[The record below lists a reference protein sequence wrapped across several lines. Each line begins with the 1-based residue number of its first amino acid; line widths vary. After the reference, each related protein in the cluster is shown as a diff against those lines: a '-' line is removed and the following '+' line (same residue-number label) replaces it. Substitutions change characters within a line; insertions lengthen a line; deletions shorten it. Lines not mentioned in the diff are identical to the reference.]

1 MIATLQTFAKNSQI
15 SHTNRAGATKT
26 AAPIHSAAEHT
37 SAACTPK
44 SAFSVAVW
52 VQWIFD
58 KVAAVR
64 NMKNDATLRQ
74 AITAELLRRNYQ
86 HEDAIAA
93 ELYLLTA
100 DFPAVKIQTGLQ
112 ISDFFRDNIE
122 ISKQE
127 LTAIR
132 HKAFQSGIV
141 QGSKQ
146 HQEQTKPLPN
156 DEKPLL
162 TALTVA
168 QNKNAELIE
177 VINQKNAEIVRLS
190 RRLERIKQDFPQT
203 VGKIELE
210 QVAESCEEIN
220 TQEAKP

>member
-1 MIATLQTFAKNSQI
+1 MIATLQIPSVNMQI
-15 SHTNRAGATKT
+15 SHTNGAGAAKT
-26 AAPIHSAAEHT
+26 ANSILYTSEQSAKDTAKT
-37 SAACTPK
+37 L
-44 SAFSVAVW
+44 FSVANW
-52 VQWIFD
+52 VKWIFD

-64 NMKNDATLRQ
+64 NMKCDATLRQ

-93 ELYLLTA
+93 EIYLLTA
-100 DFPAVKIQTGLQ
+100 DFTATKIANGLQ
-112 ISDFFRDNIE
+112 ISDFFRDTIE

-132 HKAFQSGIV
+132 IKAFQSGIV

-146 HQEQTKPLPN
+146 HEEQTKPISN
-156 DEKPLL
+156 DDKPLL
-162 TALTVA
+162 TALTVS

-190 RRLERIKQDFPQT
+190 RRLERIKQGFSRSDE
-203 VGKIELE
+203 KMELNE
-210 QVAESCEEIN
+210 VAESCEEI
-220 TQEAKP
+220 TGEGSV

>member
-1 MIATLQTFAKNSQI
+1 MIATLHTFTKNSQI
-15 SHTNRAGATKT
+15 SHRNGAGATKT
-26 AAPIHSAAEHT
+26 AAPIHSNADQV

-44 SAFSVAVW
+44 SAFSVAAW
-52 VQWIFD
+52 VQWIFQ
-58 KVAAVR
+58 KVTDVR

-74 AITAELLRRNYQ
+74 AITAELLRRNYS

-93 ELYLLTA
+93 EIYLLTA
-100 DFPAVKIQTGLQ
+100 DFPAVKIQNGLQ
-112 ISDFFRDNIE
+112 ISDFFRDTIE

-132 HKAFQSGIV
+132 YKAFQSGIV
-141 QGSKQ
+141 QGSK
-146 HQEQTKPLPN
+146 HHEEQTKPLSN

-177 VINQKNAEIVRLS
+177 TINQKNAEIVRLS
-190 RRLERIKQDFPQT
+190 RRLERLKQDFPQT
-203 VGKIELE
+203 VEKTELKA
-210 QVAESCEEIN
+210 VAESCEMTMQE
-220 TQEAKP
+220 EAKP